1 MARLST
7 KIRRM
12 ALVCAMGLMSSN
24 AASAADGDA
33 LKLAWTYETGKPT
46 NIAPVVAGDIVLT
59 VPEGGPLLAFDA
71 TTGKVKWQFAPKEGV
86 WDRGFSSIGEQVF
99 ACIGGGKLVA
109 LNRADG
115 APQWT
120 VDLGINCQRP
130 AYFADDAIFV
140 STTQVGPGL
149 PADPLTGATFF
160 SINRADGR
168 INWSFV
174 TDDFLLQTA
183 TGFGDTVY
191 VAGNYHDPKF
201 TSEEGGPARYYAI
214 DKTTGKVKWTHVSV
228 EGTPKALYATQD
240 RLTFIAYQDFAYG
253 LDAATGKVLWKR
265 DTENWVPS
273 LIGEGDVIYL
283 GSANTFVHA
292 WSTKDGQPVWRYNVP
307 GGAFDYLLIKPVI
320 DGDKLY
326 FMSQRGFVYGLDKA
340 TGKQLWSHATGM
352 NSRVGIGFGN
362 GYLYMGDK
370 YGRFYAFKIMK

>member
-7 KIRRM
+7 TIKRM
-12 ALVCAMGLMSSN
+12 ALVCAMGLMSTN

-59 VPEGGPLLAFDA
+59 VPEGGPLIAFDA
-71 TTGKVKWQFAPKEGV
+71 ATGKINWQFAPKEGV

-99 ACIGGGKLVA
+99 VCVKGGKLAA

-115 APQWT
+115 TPQWT

-130 AYFADDAIFV
+130 AHFADDAIFV
-140 STTQVGPGL
+140 STTFVGPDL

-160 SINRADGR
+160 SINRADGH

-174 TDDFLLQTA
+174 SEDYLLQTA
-183 TGFGDTVY
+183 TSFGDTVY
-191 VAGNYHDPKF
+191 VAGNYNNPNF
-201 TSEEGGPARYYAI
+201 TDEEGGPARYYAI

-228 EGTPKALYATQD
+228 EGTPKALYATAD
-240 RLTFIAYQDFAYG
+240 RLTFVAYQDFAYG
-253 LDAATGKVLWKR
+253 LDASTGEVLWKR

-283 GSANTFVHA
+283 GTANTFVHA
-292 WSTKDGQPVWRYNVP
+292 WSTKDGEPIWRYNVP

-352 NSRVGIGFGN
+352 NSRVGLSFGN